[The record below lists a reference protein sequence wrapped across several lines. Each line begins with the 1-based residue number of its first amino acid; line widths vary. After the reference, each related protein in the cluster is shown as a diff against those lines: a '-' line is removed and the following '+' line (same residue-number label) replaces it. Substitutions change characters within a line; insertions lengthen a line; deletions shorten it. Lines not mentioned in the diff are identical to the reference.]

1 MKHYGD
7 ITKINGANLPPVFCV
22 VGGSPCQDLSVA
34 GKRAG
39 LQGERSG
46 LFFHQIR
53 IIKEM
58 RENDIRNGRSGVNV
72 RPRFMVW
79 ENVRGVLS
87 SSGGND
93 FRCVLEE
100 IIRVDAPGTV
110 IPRSD
115 GGGTMGQIRLYHG

>member
-7 ITKINGANLPPVFCV
+7 ITNINGANLPPVFCV

-58 RENDIRNGRSGVNV
+58 RENDIRNGRSGVNI
-72 RPRFMVW
+72 RPRYLVW

-87 SSGGND
+87 SSENED
-93 FRCVLEE
+93 FRIVLEE
-100 IIRVDAPGTV
+100 IVRIVSPDTV
-110 IPRSD
+110 IPRSV
-115 GGGTMGQIRLYHG
+115 GGGQ